1 MKGGGDF
8 VCNRGIGDGGDVG
21 DVEGGFEDF
30 GGGEGARGEDEVDVG
45 GRGGLL
51 DGREG
56 GVEGEGGGESEVVG
70 MEEGLQGGEGALPVV
85 VEGGEA
91 EKVDAGGSWSRRG
104 VRGRGRAGASNG
116 NNADTA

>member
-51 DGREG
+51 DGSEG